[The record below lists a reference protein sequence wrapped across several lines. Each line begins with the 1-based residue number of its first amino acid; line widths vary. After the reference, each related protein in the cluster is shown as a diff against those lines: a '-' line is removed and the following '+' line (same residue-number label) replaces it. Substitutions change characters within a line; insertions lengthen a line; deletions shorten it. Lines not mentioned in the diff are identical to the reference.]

1 MSDDDT
7 RGERRP
13 DILDFDV
20 QPTPEDIEVLRRMR
34 RQGPRDFEE
43 YLAWLK
49 TLPVDMEALAN
60 RKLPIG
66 DPPFSLVDPPEDD

>member
-1 MSDDDT
+1 MSDDAEKNDDST
-7 RGERRP
+7 
-13 DILDFDV
+13 DILELDV
-20 QPTPEDIEVLRRMR
+20 PTAEDIEVLRRMR

-66 DPPFSLVDPPEDD
+66 YPPFSLVDPPDDD